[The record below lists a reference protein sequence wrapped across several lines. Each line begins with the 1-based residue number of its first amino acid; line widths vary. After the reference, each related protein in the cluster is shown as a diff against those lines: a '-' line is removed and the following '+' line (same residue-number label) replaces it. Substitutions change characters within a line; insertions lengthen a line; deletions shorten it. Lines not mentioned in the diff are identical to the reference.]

1 MDKTTY
7 VIGHKNPD
15 TDSVVAA
22 AAYAALK
29 RAQGGGNVLAARAG
43 AVNPQTEYIFHRFGA
58 ALPEFIPDLIPKV
71 DYYLGGPPIC
81 VSEAVPLWEALS
93 IMEKTNSLVL
103 PVVDGE
109 GRYKALLHYS
119 AFAQN
124 MLAKVNPKR
133 KAVIPTSL
141 GLLIDTIK
149 AQPIVVFDRDTI
161 FKGRMVV
168 VALSNERFDDY
179 IHVEPAG
186 NKIVLVG
193 DREEAQRIAVEAG
206 AKVIVIT
213 NGILPSKEMKE
224 LAEKKGVS
232 ILSSPY
238 DTSSTSLLVL
248 YSAPVITVAD
258 EGIAPLGRR
267 DWIKT
272 AKQAIAKSPSRSVP
286 VVDDEG
292 RVIGLFAEGDLIKE
306 ANLDLIMVD
315 HNEFSQAVEGIE
327 HYQILEVID
336 HHRLGSFTTPYPIT
350 FINKV
355 VGSTSTIVATMFRE
369 SRTPLTRQMASI
381 LLCGI
386 LSDTLVLNSSTT
398 TEVDREV
405 ADYLASITDLVVE
418 DIGRDIMTSASEAAG
433 LPVEK
438 MVRVDRKEYENSGK
452 RLSVSQVELT
462 STDEIMKRTDEVLAG
477 LALLRAE
484 TGTCLAA
491 LMATDITKLQSVL
504 FLNAAPDLY
513 SYIQFPSQRKGVYVL
528 KDVLSRKKQLM
539 PALFELVEKAQE
551 R

>member
-1 MDKTTY
+1 MEKTTY

-22 AAYAALK
+22 AAYAELK
-29 RAQGGGNVLAARAG
+29 RAQGAGNVLAARAG

-58 ALPEFIPDLIPKV
+58 ALPEFVPDLIPKV
-71 DYYLGGPPIC
+71 DYYLGTPPIC
-81 VSEAVPLWEALS
+81 VKETVPLWEALS
-93 IMEKTNSLVL
+93 IMEKSNSLVL
-103 PVVDGE
+103 PIVDAD

-124 MLAKVNPKR
+124 MLTKINPKR

-141 GLLIDTIK
+141 DLLIETIK
-149 AQPIVVFDRDTI
+149 AQPIVVFDRETI

-168 VALSNERFDDY
+168 VALSNERFSEY
-179 IHVEPAG
+179 IHIEPAG

-193 DREEAQRIAVEAG
+193 DKDEAQRIAVEAG
-206 AKVIVIT
+206 AKVIIIT
-213 NGILPSKEMKE
+213 NGILPSKEVKE

-258 EGIAPLGRR
+258 GDIPPLGKK

-286 VVDDEG
+286 VVDDGG
-292 RVIGLFAEGDLIKE
+292 RVIGLFTEGDLIKE
-306 ANLDLIMVD
+306 ANLDVIMVD

-327 HYQILEVID
+327 HYHILEVID

-369 SRTPLTRQMASI
+369 SRTPLTRQLASI

-398 TEVDREV
+398 TEVDRDTAE
-405 ADYLASITDLVVE
+405 YLASITDLVIE
-418 DIGRDIMTSASEAAG
+418 DVGRDIMTSASEAAG

-452 RLSVSQVELT
+452 RLSVSQIELT
-462 STDEIMKRTDEVLAG
+462 STDAIMKRTDEVLSG
-477 LALLRAE
+477 LASLRAE
-484 TGTCLAA
+484 TGSYLAA

-504 FLNAAPDLY
+504 FMSAAPDLY
-513 SYIQFPSQRKGVYVL
+513 SYIQFPSQQKGVYVL
-528 KDVLSRKKQLM
+528 KDILSRKKQLM